1 FVEIMNGNLAEL
13 PLYWKAPYQTT
24 LITEIIDIKENNVAL
39 KQTIFYPGGGG
50 QPCDE
55 GILEF
60 RNGESSEE
68 FRIISTYK
76 EDGKIW
82 HKLGHKGNSLSPGQ
96 QVLLKLDWEKRY
108 SLMRAHTAQHL
119 FSHFIKK
126 KFDCETLKANFEPFT
141 IDIEVDKELSAEN
154 VFEVLSD
161 VNLAISKNSKVNS
174 IIISQEEYQ
183 QKYRNKIRGKDSKE
197 DIVRLI
203 EIEEI
208 DDLVCC
214 GGTHVDNLLEI
225 QGIILQELKHNK
237 IKLLIGEHG
246 LSYANKQRDYVIQL
260 EKITTKKNDKLI
272 SVIKNR
278 FEDYIRVN
286 DALVETLSLIFKNIK
301 QSTEAVKNLNYTNLK
316 LQNVNRETI
325 INSIKSIPPGV
336 FITLL
341 GYNNI
346 LYFIS
351 TSDVSS
357 ADVVKKLQ
365 ETNNY
370 KGGGNQKFAQIK
382 LKETEK
388 IEEIEKKIRQIIE
401 NLQPS

>member
-1 FVEIMNGNLAEL
+1 MNDNLAEL
-13 PLYWKAPYQTT
+13 PLYWQAQYQST
-24 LITEIIDIKENNVAL
+24 LITEITEIKGNNISF

-55 GILEF
+55 GLLEF
-60 RNGESSEE
+60 RKGESSEE
-68 FRIISTYK
+68 FKIISTYK

-82 HKLGHKGNSLSPGQ
+82 HKLDHEGISLSPGQ
-96 QVLLKLDWEKRY
+96 QVLLKLNWEKRY

-126 KFDCETLKANFEPFT
+126 KLDCETLKANFEPFV
-141 IDIEVDKELSAEN
+141 IDIEVNKDLSVED

-161 VNLAISKNSKVNS
+161 VNLTISKNSKVNS
-174 IIISQEEYQ
+174 IIVSQEEYQ
-183 QKYRNKIRGKDSKE
+183 RKYRHKIRGKDSKE
-197 DIVRLI
+197 TIVRLI
-203 EIEEI
+203 EIEKI
-208 DDLVCC
+208 NDLVCC
-214 GGTHVDNLLEI
+214 GGIHIDNLLEI
-225 QGIILQELKHNK
+225 QGIVLQEIKHNK

-246 LSYANKQRDYVIQL
+246 LFYANKQRDFIIQL
-260 EKITTKKNDKLI
+260 EKITTKKDDKLI
-272 SVIKNR
+272 NVIKNR

-301 QSTEAVKNLNYTNLK
+301 QDTEIVKELNYVSLQLPNL
-316 LQNVNRETI
+316 NRETI
-325 INSIKSIPPGV
+325 INSIKTVPPSV

-341 GYNNI
+341 GHNNI
-346 LYFIS
+346 LYLIS

-365 ETNNY
+365 ETNSY

-382 LKETEK
+382 LEETEK
-388 IEEIEKKIRQIIE
+388 IEEVEKKIKQIID
-401 NLQPS
+401 NMQSN